1 MRHIRAYQ
9 KEYRFSR
16 WYGRGN
22 SMNADAARTNA
33 MGDGVGP
40 AGGSGGLV
48 QTHAEPVGGRQQVQ
62 RFSFDIAPI
71 SRYKFSLLAVTSEC
85 DACLCQ
91 GSLIVPPR
99 RQPGDRVRSN
109 NVLLEFADVA
119 ARLDDLRRRLS
130 LPVDYGRLPA
140 GNNFDDLMKWN
151 ITRCYCWRARVSFN
165 LALYY
170 APRPTLE
177 KWNNRH

>member
-1 MRHIRAYQ
+1 MQ
-9 KEYRFSR
+9 
-16 WYGRGN
+16 W
-22 SMNADAARTNA
+22 A
-33 MGDGVGP
+33 MASDQL
-40 AGGSGGLV
+40 GGSGGLV

-109 NVLLEFADVA
+109 NVLLEFAEVA

-165 LALYY
+165 LACTMPLDQHWKSGTIGIEQILAFSDSRY
-170 APRPTLE
+170 E
-177 KWNNRH
+177 VVSSG